1 MTTNDATKKII
12 IWICYLKT
20 PFRLLNCITS
30 YISRWQYI

>member
-1 MTTNDATKKII
+1 MTTNDATKNI

-30 YISRWQYI
+30 YISR